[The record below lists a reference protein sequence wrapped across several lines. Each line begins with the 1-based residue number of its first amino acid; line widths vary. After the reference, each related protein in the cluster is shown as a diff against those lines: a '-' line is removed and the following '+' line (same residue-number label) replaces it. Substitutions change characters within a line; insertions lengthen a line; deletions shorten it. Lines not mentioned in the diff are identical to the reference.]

1 MKLYSVVGKAILV
14 LAALVLLPGM
24 AAACCSSTL
33 CPTCVSSSN
42 NCVCGNQ
49 MPVCNIFACNC
60 NNQCGAF
67 TYATNNLCYFSTP
80 CDSSAAKAD
89 AQARFNE
96 VDANKDGKI
105 SQDETWAW
113 SQKQTRSLVANKSE
127 LPQNLTAAGAKAQ
140 DTVTFG
146 FKKADANGDGSIT
159 PAEFDSSL
167 GTPAKK

>member
-1 MKLYSVVGKAILV
+1 MGKALLV
-14 LAALVLLPGM
+14 VVALVLLPGM

-33 CPTCVSSSN
+33 CPACVSSSN

-49 MPVCNIFACNC
+49 MPVCNVFTCNC
-60 NNQCGAF
+60 NNKCGAF
-67 TYATNNLCYFSTP
+67 TYGTNNLCYFSTP
-80 CDSSAAKAD
+80 CDSAAAKAD

-113 SQKQTRSLVANKSE
+113 SQKQTRPLVAIKSE
-127 LPQNLTAAGAKAQ
+127 TKSITKPE
-140 DTVTFG
+140 DTVAHG

-167 GTPAKK
+167 GTPAKKK